1 METILDVL
9 QLVVTIAVGVA
20 VFVKRRIDGAERL
33 ELGRQYAALAVAYA
47 EQMGGTDAEKLKHAV
62 GAFRLADER
71 DGKRDY
77 TDAQARAFIEAHLAK

>member
-20 VFVKRRIDGAERL
+20 VFIKRRIDGTERL
-33 ELGRQYAALAVAYA
+33 ELGKQYAALACAYA
-47 EQMGGTDAEKLKHAV
+47 DSIGGSDAEKLKHAL
-62 GAFRLADER
+62 GAFRLADEK